1 MCDALSKLQQLLAPR
16 STSGYSA
23 ESSSYGSSSSRRD
36 SGSVYNN
43 SSSSSSSDSSGGTS
57 GFTEGSYL
65 TLLKLTAAANIGRDL
80 EPTGLISEVS
90 KTIYAV
96 QLLGCTVAYHC
107 RLSQH
112 CTSYPESVTHQ

>member
-16 STSGYSA
+16 SSSGYSA
-23 ESSSYGSSSSRRD
+23 DSSSYGSSSSRRD

-43 SSSSSSSDSSGGTS
+43 NNNNSSSSDSSGGTS

-80 EPTGLISEVS
+80 EPTGLISEVR

-96 QLLGCTVAYHC
+96 QLLSCTVAYHC
-107 RLSQH
+107 
-112 CTSYPESVTHQ
+112 